1 MLSTTNLNTSVYSY
15 SSNKPNEDT
24 HIIANVPD
32 LGTVIGVF
40 DGHSGRGGA
49 QHLADQLEKLAGAA
63 WASDGGET
71 DTAHDRMSNLFAS
84 LDDSLL
90 KRLNE
95 LPDEQQ
101 ERQGSVYTEGVI
113 SILTPDRLLTGN
125 VGDCKAVL
133 GTFADGEWHSTELT
147 KKRSAVDILLEP
159 QSMDFSERFLHLTV
173 YLSTLN

>member
-24 HIIANVPD
+24 HIVANVPD

-63 WASDGGET
+63 WASDGGKA
-71 DTAHDRMSNLFAS
+71 DTAHDRMNNLFAS

-95 LPDEQQ
+95 LPNEQQ
-101 ERQGSVYTEGVI
+101 ENAYTEGACGVV

-133 GTFADGEWHSTELT
+133 GTFADGQWE
-147 KKRSAVDILLEP
+147 VVGIVFDI
-159 QSMDFSERFLHLTV
+159 
-173 YLSTLN
+173 